1 MLKIKDSVDL
11 EKISLSEI
19 LDKINKV
26 DTLEK
31 EISEL
36 KQDFW
41 CKDIWCEARFMI
53 IQKIIQAKDMTA
65 DEKLKEISD
74 CLKLIENQRD
84 QYLER
89 KGVSD

>member
-1 MLKIKDSVDL
+1 MKTSFLD
-11 EKISLSEI
+11 ISLIEI

-26 DTLEK
+26 ETLEK

-41 CKDIWCEARFMI
+41 CKEIWCETRFML
-53 IQKIIQAKDMTA
+53 IQKIIKEKNMTA

>member
-1 MLKIKDSVDL
+1 MKTSFFD
-11 EKISLSEI
+11 ISLIEI
-19 LDKINKV
+19 LGKLNKV
-26 DTLEK
+26 ETLEK
-31 EISEL
+31 EISAL

-41 CKDIWCEARFMI
+41 CKEIWCETRFML

-74 CLKLIENQRD
+74 CLKLIEKQRD

>member
-1 MLKIKDSVDL
+1 MLKIKDSLDL

-41 CKDIWCEARFMI
+41 CKDIWCETRFMI
-53 IQKIIQAKDMTA
+53 IQKIIKEKNMTA
-65 DEKLKEISD
+65 DEKLKEISE
-74 CLKLIENQRD
+74 CLKLIEKQR
-84 QYLER
+84 EKKR
-89 KGVSD
+89 SE